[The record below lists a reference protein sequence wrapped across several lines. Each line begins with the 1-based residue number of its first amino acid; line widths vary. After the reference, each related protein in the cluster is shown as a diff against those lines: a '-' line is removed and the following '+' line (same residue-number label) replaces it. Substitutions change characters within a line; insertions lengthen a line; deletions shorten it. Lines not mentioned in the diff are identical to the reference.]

1 MEGGRMYTVDLYLR
15 VRLACHVD
23 GLSQREAAS
32 RFGIARET
40 VRKMLRHSE
49 PPGYRRRQP
58 PKRPKLAPFTDI
70 IDRILEEDRTV
81 HRKQHHTAK
90 RIFERLRD
98 EHGFTGKETIV
109 KDYVR
114 ERRLRRREMFVPLS
128 HPPGHAQADFG
139 EADAIIAGV
148 KYRAHFFVMT
158 LPHSDACFV
167 AAYPA
172 AATEAWLD
180 GHNRA
185 FVFFGGVPQS
195 ILYDND
201 KCLVSRILSDGTR
214 QRTRAFSGLQSH
226 YLFEDRYGRPG
237 KGNDKGNVEGV
248 VGYARR
254 NFMTPLPRFASW
266 DAFNGHLEEQCRNRQ
281 GNVLRGHRESIGERF
296 VRDREALKRPLP
308 APFDACDKQGTR
320 VNSLSLV
327 RYRTNDYSVPVAYGH
342 QEVWIRGYVHEVVIG
357 CGAGIIARHP
367 RSYDREDMVFDP
379 IHYLALLEHKIG
391 ALDQAAPLAGW
402 ELPDAFPTLRRLL
415 EARMGKAGKREY
427 VQVLRLVETFD
438 LEVLHG
444 AVKDALRLGAIGYD
458 AVKHLVLCRIERRP
472 AQTRPGYLSLPASGQ
487 RGDHGRRQLYELVGW
502 RRVMTDTPQVLLA
515 HHLKTLKLPTF
526 LREYDKLARQC
537 ATEGAD
543 HVRYLVR
550 LTELELIDRE
560 RRMVERR
567 IRQARFPAVKS
578 LDSFDFKAI
587 ASLNKMLVLELARC
601 EYVER
606 RENIIALG
614 NSGTGKT
621 HIALGLGL
629 AACQKGLSVG
639 FLTAA
644 ALVHE
649 LMEARDEKRL
659 LRLQKQLAKYHLLII
674 DELGFVPLSKTGA
687 ELLFEVFSQRYE
699 RGSILVT
706 SNLPFDEWTEIF
718 GSERL
723 TGALLDRL
731 THHVHI
737 LEMNGE
743 SYRLNQS
750 QKRRKSPKIP
760 A

>member
-1 MEGGRMYTVDLYLR
+1 MRGVDFAPGLVVQFLLFRRLDLALGEDNALFGDLGLERFQPRLEVSQVVAKPDAAHPAGRHEHATLAQFVTDADLAMGRVFDGVGDNRFFRFKIDPVLR
-15 VRLACHVD
+15 V
-23 GLSQREAAS
+23 
-32 RFGIARET
+32 
-40 VRKMLRHSE
+40 
-49 PPGYRRRQP
+49 
-58 PKRPKLAPFTDI
+58 
-70 IDRILEEDRTV
+70 
-81 HRKQHHTAK
+81 
-90 RIFERLRD
+90 
-98 EHGFTGKETIV
+98 GK
-109 KDYVR
+109 
-114 ERRLRRREMFVPLS
+114 
-128 HPPGHAQADFG
+128 
-139 EADAIIAGV
+139 
-148 KYRAHFFVMT
+148 
-158 LPHSDACFV
+158 
-167 AAYPA
+167 
-172 AATEAWLD
+172 
-180 GHNRA
+180 
-185 FVFFGGVPQS
+185 
-195 ILYDND
+195 
-201 KCLVSRILSDGTR
+201 
-214 QRTRAFSGLQSH
+214 
-226 YLFEDRYGRPG
+226 
-237 KGNDKGNVEGV
+237 
-248 VGYARR
+248 
-254 NFMTPLPRFASW
+254 
-266 DAFNGHLEEQCRNRQ
+266 
-281 GNVLRGHRESIGERF
+281 
-296 VRDREALKRPLP
+296 
-308 APFDACDKQGTR
+308 
-320 VNSLSLV
+320 
-327 RYRTNDYSVPVAYGH
+327 
-342 QEVWIRGYVHEVVIG
+342 
-357 CGAGIIARHP
+357 
-367 RSYDREDMVFDP
+367 
-379 IHYLALLEHKIG
+379 
-391 ALDQAAPLAGW
+391 
-402 ELPDAFPTLRRLL
+402 
-415 EARMGKAGKREY
+415 
-427 VQVLRLVETFD
+427 
-438 LEVLHG
+438 
-444 AVKDALRLGAIGYD
+444 
-458 AVKHLVLCRIERRP
+458 
-472 AQTRPGYLSLPASGQ
+472 
-487 RGDHGRRQLYELVGW
+487 
-502 RRVMTDTPQVLLA
+502 
-515 HHLKTLKLPTF
+515 
-526 LREYDKLARQC
+526 
-537 ATEGAD
+537 GAD